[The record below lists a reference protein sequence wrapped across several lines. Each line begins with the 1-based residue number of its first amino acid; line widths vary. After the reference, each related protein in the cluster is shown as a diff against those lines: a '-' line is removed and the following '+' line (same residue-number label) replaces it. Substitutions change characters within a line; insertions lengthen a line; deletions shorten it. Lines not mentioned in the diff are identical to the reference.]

1 MTTSKKN
8 TFELVE
14 VIWEKAKDTYDIHSS
29 WDTLEYIVV
38 QGLETWDDESLINE
52 ANDLGIDV
60 IEYIDD
66 NEDV

>member
-29 WDTLEYIVV
+29 WDTHEYIVV

-60 IEYIDD
+60 SEYIDD